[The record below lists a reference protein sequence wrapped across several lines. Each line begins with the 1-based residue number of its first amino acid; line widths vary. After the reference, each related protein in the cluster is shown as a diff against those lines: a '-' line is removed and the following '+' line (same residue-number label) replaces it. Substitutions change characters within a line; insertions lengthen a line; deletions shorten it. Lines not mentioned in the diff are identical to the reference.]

1 MANQKTHVSDLDPH
15 RPRTEP
21 ASLIYDAILAAS
33 ADRSDPH
40 WVHHM
45 RLSVFHV
52 AREYAQQNGM
62 LYPTLRKVS
71 DLESLALG
79 YVDYAAKWALY
90 VSQNVNP
97 RKASCNE

>member
-1 MANQKTHVSDLDPH
+1 MTVRDPH

-52 AREYAQQNGM
+52 AREYAQQHGM
-62 LYPTLRKVS
+62 LHPTLDEVGNA
-71 DLESLALG
+71 ESMALG
-79 YVDYAAKWALY
+79 PVDYALKWALY
-90 VSQNVNP
+90 VTDKINP
-97 RKASCNE
+97 RKA

>member
-33 ADRSDPH
+33 TDRNDPH
-40 WVHHM
+40 WVHRM

-52 AREYAQQNGM
+52 AREYAQQHGM
-62 LYPTLRKVS
+62 LHPTLDEVGNA
-71 DLESLALG
+71 ESMALG
-79 YVDYAAKWALY
+79 HVDYASKWALY
-90 VSQNVNP
+90 VAHKVNP
-97 RKASCNE
+97 RKA